1 MTLFSRYEISAML
14 RRLVID
20 ASVAAKWFLRDEI
33 GADLADTILL
43 GLLADE
49 IELHAPQIFYYE
61 VGALL
66 ARACGT
72 SDPFT
77 RQRRLER
84 PHAARSVKEL
94 FGLPIRVAGPTEPE
108 SLRVLEM
115 SVVYS
120 KSYYDMTYLHLAQ
133 KLDCQWCTADDK
145 ILKGSPKHFPSQ
157 HVVLL
162 SHHSIYL

>member
-1 MTLFSRYEISAML
+1 MPRC
-14 RRLVID
+14 LVID
-20 ASVAAKWFLRDEI
+20 ASVAAKWFLRVEI
-33 GADLADTILL
+33 GAELADTILL

-94 FGLPIRVAGPTEPE
+94 FSLPIRVAGPSESE
-108 SLRVLEM
+108 SLHVLEM

-145 ILKGSPKHFPSQ
+145 VLEAAPKGFPLRS
-157 HVVLL
+157 VVLL
-162 SHHSIYL
+162 SSLRGQR

>member
-1 MTLFSRYEISAML
+1 MP

-20 ASVAAKWFLRDEI
+20 ASVAAKWFLRDEK

-72 SDPFT
+72 SDPLT
-77 RQRRLER
+77 RRRRLEH
-84 PHAARSVKEL
+84 PQAARSITEL
-94 FGLPIRVAGPTEPE
+94 FGLPIRVSAPTEQE
-108 SLRVLEM
+108 SLRVLEL
-115 SVVYS
+115 SVAYS
-120 KSYYDMTYLHLAQ
+120 KSYYDMTYLHLAE
-133 KLDCQWCTADDK
+133 KLDCQWCTADEK
-145 ILKGSPKHFPSQ
+145 ILAGSPRHFPSQ

-162 SHHSIYL
+162 SLLRHRL